1 MVVKFPC
8 KICCK
13 PVANSHHA
21 IQCDNC
27 NIWFHVKCN
36 RINTQTYKFLRKS
49 SVSWYCIKCS
59 EKIYPFLNISNE
71 EPFETKSR
79 KKHEVQSF
87 NQKKF

>member
-27 NIWFHVKCN
+27 NIWVHVKCS
-36 RINTQTYKFLRKS
+36 RINTQTYKFLQKAQQPGTVLNALRK
-49 SVSWYCIKCS
+49 YIKH
-59 EKIYPFLNISNE
+59 L
-71 EPFETKSR
+71 
-79 KKHEVQSF
+79 
-87 NQKKF
+87 

>member
-27 NIWFHVKCN
+27 NIWVHVKA
-36 RINTQTYKFLRKS
+36 IGLTHKHTSFYKKAQQPGTVLNALRK
-49 SVSWYCIKCS
+49 YIH
-59 EKIYPFLNISNE
+59 F
-71 EPFETKSR
+71 
-79 KKHEVQSF
+79 
-87 NQKKF
+87 